1 MRFGYKGLTLS
12 TLVDTKWGGDIY
24 AGSYVIG
31 IQTGQSPETLKERT
45 GGGLPFTDPAGNVRN
60 EGVILP
66 GVHADGTPNDEVVH
80 YYFKYVGNTG
90 GWGRFISTPG
100 IKENTW
106 VKLREVA
113 LAYKFPASH
122 TKRSKIFQDLTLS
135 LTGRDL
141 FYIYT
146 SLPDRINPEGANGAG
161 NAQGLE
167 WASFPGARS
176 FSLGLNAS
184 F

>member
-1 MRFGYKGLTLS
+1 M
-12 TLVDTKWGGDIY
+12 
-24 AGSYVIG
+24 
-31 IQTGQSPETLKERT
+31 
-45 GGGLPFTDPAGNVRN
+45 GGGLPFTDPEGNVRN
-60 EGVILP
+60 VGVILP
-66 GVHADGTPNDEVVH
+66 GVYEDGSPNNQVVH
-80 YYFKYVGNTG
+80 YYFKHIGNTG

-100 IKENTW
+100 IRENTW
-106 VKLREVA
+106 VKMREVA
-113 LAYKFPASH
+113 LSYQFPQRL
-122 TKRSKIFQDLTLS
+122 KDKISFLQDLTIS

-146 SLPDRINPEGANGAG
+146 TLPDRVNPEGGNGAG

-176 FSLGLNAS
+176 FTLGLNAS